1 MKKILAVL
9 VVFSCL
15 AYLSVPAL
23 AGVNNGAKK
32 YNWNLSGNVMPV
44 PPYGSMDIPGSDTS
58 SKLIVNEPNGKV
70 KANVTGVMNGLTPN
84 TTYTVYLSNTY
95 EKYVETGWNVTGNY
109 GINVKYEGTDYPEE
123 LALTQT
129 VSGITGTL
137 QLVGGGSLWTIDSGT
152 VNSNSLELFGHFNAN
167 PTLKI
172 KLLATIAPDGTFSG
186 TWMDIEGGSRS
197 GTWNSTS
204 GMATMS
210 YTGNNYWTGQLPGT
224 QPFTFTTD
232 SLGSG
237 SWHYN
242 FKNTAPTSFSVWING
257 AGGTILISNPIT
269 LSN

>member
-32 YNWNLSGNVMPV
+32 YNWNLSKDVMPV
-44 PPYGSMDIPGSDTS
+44 PPYGSMDILGSDTS

-95 EKYVETGWNVTGNY
+95 EKYKPATVATNWIWSVLGTYNHD
-109 GINVKYEGTDYPEE
+109 INI
-123 LALTQT
+123 TQ
-129 VSGITGTL
+129 
-137 QLVGGGSLWTIDSGT
+137 
-152 VNSNSLELFGHFNAN
+152 VN
-167 PTLKI
+167 
-172 KLLATIAPDGTFSG
+172 PDGTFSG
-186 TWMDIEGGSRS
+186 TGGYPAGAAAYDTEEVITGSIVGNTVTLTTVYS
-197 GTWNSTS
+197 GPYNPGYTVTAIGTIQPDGSVLGSTPWSWTAPAHTFIPAS
-204 GMATMS
+204 GSA
-210 YTGNNYWTGQLPGT
+210 GWPGLLNGVDT
-224 QPFTFTTD
+224 FTFTTD

-242 FKNTAPTSFSVWING
+242 FKNSAPKYFSVWING
-257 AGGTILISNPIT
+257 AGGTILISDPVT

>member
-95 EKYVETGWNVTGNY
+95 EKYVETGWNITGNY
-109 GINVKYEGTDYPEE
+109 GINVEYLGSNYTEE
-123 LALTQT
+123 LSLTQT
-129 VSGITGTL
+129 GSGITGTL
-137 QLVGGGSLWTIDSGT
+137 QLVGGGSPWTIDSGS

-167 PTLKI
+167 DSLKI
-172 KLLATIAPDGTFSG
+172 KLLATIAPDGTFGG
-186 TWMDIEGGSRS
+186 TWMDIEGGSRT
-197 GTWNSTS
+197 GNWNSTS
-204 GMATMS
+204 GSFVMS
-210 YTGNNYWTGQLPGT
+210 HTGDSSWTGQLPGT
-224 QPFTFTTD
+224 LPFTFTTD

-242 FKNTAPTSFSVWING
+242 FKNSAPKYFSVWING
-257 AGGTILISNPIT
+257 AGGTILISDPVT